1 MYKCIKKPFYFG
13 ELPVNYANP
22 KVGIGGLSA
31 VFASQFERY
40 LKRMPEAGEWEL
52 QIL

>member
-1 MYKCIKKPFYFG
+1 MYKCIKKPFCFG
-13 ELPVNYANP
+13 DFRVNYANP
-22 KVGIGGLSA
+22 EVGIGGLST

-40 LKRMPEAGEWEL
+40 LKRMSEGGEWGL